1 MINKTINEKES
12 LRNLCDSSTIVRLP
26 DMVSHLQGKKNATS
40 LPEEHGEKNSANIHK
55 GQNKKRRCQE
65 TVRHKRWRT
74 NRNSAEVEEG
84 RPRIKNA

>member
-1 MINKTINEKES
+1 MCKF
-12 LRNLCDSSTIVRLP
+12 
-26 DMVSHLQGKKNATS
+26 
-40 LPEEHGEKNSANIHK
+40 HK

-74 NRNSAEVEEG
+74 NRSSAEMEVG